1 MKTCFLDEKSQEI
14 LGEENYPIE
23 EADRIVAMNPKTID
37 KDMDKVF
44 EYLCTNTDNRIEFIE
59 TPYLNTKQIRQ
70 YTDEIEKNPEKN
82 FYPLITDILLDAY
95 TLAKEGKSVV
105 RSHITKKAY
114 SNGKKMGN
122 RPGQKVITNKS
133 KTIKPLILEKS
144 IYFNGNTKTYKLAE
158 ELGIAPLTLK
168 KYIKE
173 LQEEQK
179 GE

>member
-14 LGEENYPIE
+14 LGEDNYPIE
-23 EADRIVAMNPKTID
+23 EADRIVAMNPESINED
-37 KDMDKVF
+37 IGEVF
-44 EYLCTNTDNRIEFIE
+44 VYLCSNINNNIEFIE
-59 TPYLNTKQIRQ
+59 TPYLNTERIKA
-70 YTDEIEKNPEKN
+70 YTDEAENTPGINL
-82 FYPLITDILLDAY
+82 YPIMTDILLDAY
-95 TLAKEGKSVV
+95 TLTKAGKSQV
-105 RSHITKKAY
+105 RSHIIKKAY

-173 LQEEQK
+173 LQEEQNK
-179 GE
+179 